1 MYTPE
6 SYNSVQES
14 QLSPELISLC
24 EKGMADIK
32 STQENFDNILS
43 TIDRNGVDDGVRPA
57 YMQIMLVEQELSRH
71 EKALKS
77 YIS

>member
-6 SYNSVQES
+6 SYNPVQES

-32 STQENFDNILS
+32 SAQENFDYILS
-43 TIDRNGVDDGVRPA
+43 ALDRNGVNDEIRPA
-57 YMQIMLVEQELSRH
+57 YMQIMLVEQELARH
-71 EKALKS
+71 EKALKT

>member
-6 SYNSVQES
+6 SYNPVQES
-14 QLSPELISLC
+14 QLSPELISIC

-32 STQENFDNILS
+32 SAQENFDYILS
-43 TIDRNGVDDGVRPA
+43 ALDRNGVNDEIRPA
-57 YMQIMLVEQELSRH
+57 YMQIMLVEQELARH
-71 EKALKS
+71 EKALKT